1 MEYCGVGARLSAADR
16 RELRSDIDD
25 SVLLT
30 VSGDIAIERRPVAD
44 LAVSMRGLDVELML
58 LAPLPAA
65 AA

>member
-1 MEYCGVGARLSAADR
+1 VGARLSAADR
-16 RELRSDIDD
+16 ELRSDLAA